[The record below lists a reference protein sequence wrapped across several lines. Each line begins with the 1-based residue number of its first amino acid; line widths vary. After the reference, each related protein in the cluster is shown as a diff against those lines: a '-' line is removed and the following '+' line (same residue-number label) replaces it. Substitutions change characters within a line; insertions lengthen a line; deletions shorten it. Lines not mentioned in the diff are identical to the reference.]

1 MRLLAVYSALLVF
14 TSVVAATEIEIG
26 TDLQAYVLNGKEVDA
41 SSGDRLNLV
50 DGSNQL
56 VVRYKSILNDG
67 SNTKFF
73 ESKPYVFQFTNM
85 GQDLSISIERFRK
98 HIQAEKAFKKGTA
111 EWFIKDSTDKKVA
124 FQFDE
129 LPGNSGFL
137 PYGDLPKALATYN
150 KKNGIYFEG
159 QEIKDLNEEV
169 VVAVS
174 ETGKVE
180 LTGDALAQLKLWYTK
195 ASKEERKAFRIW
207 VIDQE

>member
-1 MRLLAVYSALLVF
+1 MRRLVAYSALFVCS
-14 TSVVAATEIEIG
+14 SVVVATEIEIG

-41 SSGDRLNLV
+41 DSGDRLNLV
-50 DGSNQL
+50 DGGNQL
-56 VVRYKSILNDG
+56 VVRYKSILSDG

-73 ESKPYVFQFTNM
+73 ESKPYVFQFTNT
-85 GQDLSISIERFRK
+85 GKSLSISIERFRK
-98 HIQAEKAFKKGTA
+98 YIKAEKAFEKGNV
-111 EWFIKDSTDKKVA
+111 EWSIEDANGKDIP
-124 FQFDE
+124 FQLDE

-137 PYGDLPKALATYN
+137 PYADLSKAVAMYN

-195 ASKEERKAFRIW
+195 ASREERKAFRIW
-207 VIDQE
+207 VINQE